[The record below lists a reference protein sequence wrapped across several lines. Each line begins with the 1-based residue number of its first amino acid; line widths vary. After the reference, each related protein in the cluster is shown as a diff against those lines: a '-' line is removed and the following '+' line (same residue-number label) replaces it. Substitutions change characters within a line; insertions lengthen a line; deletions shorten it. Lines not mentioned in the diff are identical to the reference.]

1 MARTS
6 YFAGDALLDNL
17 YTTYGTQPTS
27 DPEAGK
33 VYQRLVEAHQ
43 RMYAGLNKGE
53 IDRELRTL
61 SEQVKLYKIAREAA
75 TDLAETRGKGSRV
88 TSQNITKLK
97 TTLLDGQVAMSKTM
111 NAKGPAYTVATNAA
125 TAAEKQG
132 GDKFGGAM
140 AALASWNDS
149 FGKPLAPDSAD
160 NVPVMNQM
168 SILAT
173 GKPLNEVS
181 VEELVAKLGN
191 AAGGQVGD
199 YARTNLTAAKMRY
212 EDMLSTNKFFTDGL
226 KKANS
231 YDSAMNNLA
240 AGSPGAKA
248 LNAELADLAD
258 NLQPALLAATGRSA
272 ADIEAQRE
280 LTVNRNAE
288 IEESQARIDRAEAR
302 AYGTQKKT
310 AQEKMGRLMATPQFQ
325 EWAAGNGYK
334 VGDYFIT
341 DKGALASN
349 PGPDDK
355 AALRMFL
362 YQAENPGKY
371 GPLLASKSTG
381 VLVKVTA
388 QDPEEKAR
396 VMAAYKGSGGT
407 YYLDA
412 KGNLTMPGAAEDRL
426 EREGYIPS
434 VEIDMNSGTFR
445 KPDGSMMDVDGNPVA
460 AAPAGAK
467 FVPAVKNDASGK
479 PERYLTEGDVSDAEK
494 VKALTTV
501 PPGAPD
507 KMGGAGSPEEEA
519 ALEAYVKGAPYTEA
533 TEDQVQQVWTGTYTG
548 YLDRPHASDAISGK
562 AGSSTI
568 KLDGGRVTI
577 PGGRPA
583 TIEVLEE
590 REPGAI
596 AGVVRAFNKSMPD
609 AHVESLKA
617 QGKIQELPRE
627 EAVRLAKEQNARFFE
642 EPPPKPE
649 VATEAAVPV
658 TTPGGQQGVVSLPIG
673 SRAVSAAGEEG
684 RMVLPIASATV
695 EAEVK
700 RAAEAT
706 AAAAAASGKAPAAKP
721 SAAAAPAAAPTA
733 PTAPAAPATKPAT
746 GAAPSTA
753 MRVSDKEGN
762 VFDVSLEK
770 ITLVSQPAGAKKSTK
785 REWTSK
791 DPAFETVM
799 ARLEKDNPMPEAEAK
814 PATSA
819 LPKAG
824 TKTKVAAPAETA
836 PEIGSRGAAAVVV
849 PKKVTPTT
857 DEQDVERGA
866 ALRAAEQARK
876 AAAVPFKEKESPDG
890 EAYTAKTAE
899 GQRRE
904 EALALLSPA
913 AREQY
918 ARELAARRL
927 APKPESAPTKEAL
940 QAGGVIARNRDARLA
955 PEEPPPRPK
964 PTSFSFFK
972 PRFGPPPLAPEPEK
986 ME

>member
-97 TTLLDGQVAMSKTM
+97 TTLLDGQVSLSKTM
-111 NAKGPAYTVATNAA
+111 NARGPAYTVATNAA
-125 TAAEKQG
+125 TAAENQG

-140 AALASWNDS
+140 AALTSWNDS

-191 AAGGQVGD
+191 AAGGKVGD

-240 AGSPGAKA
+240 AGSPGAKK
-248 LNAELADLAD
+248 LNDELADLAD

-412 KGNLTMPGAAEDRL
+412 QGNLTKPGEAEDRL

-434 VEIDMNSGTFR
+434 VEISSQGGLIR
-445 KPDGSMMDVDGNPVA
+445 KPDGTVVNFDNEVV
-460 AAPAGAK
+460 AAPADAT
-467 FVPAVKNDASGK
+467 FTPAVKVGDDGSMS
-479 PERYLTEGDVSDAEK
+479 YLTPADVGTKEQIAAIADGRTKVGVPDADDQ
-494 VKALTTV
+494 VALD
-501 PPGAPD
+501 AR
-507 KMGGAGSPEEEA
+507 A
-519 ALEAYVKGAPYTEA
+519 KGAPYTEA

-548 YLDRPHASDAISGK
+548 YLDRPHANDAISGK

-649 VATEAAVPV
+649 VATEAAMPI
-658 TTPGGQQGVVSLPIG
+658 TTPGGQQGVVALPIG
-673 SRAVSAAGEEG
+673 SRAVSAGREEG
-684 RMVLPIASATV
+684 RTVLPITSDTV
-695 EAEVK
+695 EAEAK

-706 AAAAAASGKAPAAKP
+706 AAAAAASDKAPAA
-721 SAAAAPAAAPTA
+721 A
-733 PTAPAAPATKPAT
+733 APAAPATKPAPT
-746 GAAPSTA
+746 SAPSTS

-799 ARLEKDNPMPEAEAK
+799 AQLETDNPMPEAEAK
-814 PATSA
+814 PAASA

-824 TKTKVAAPAETA
+824 AKTKVAAPAETA
-836 PEIGSRGAAAVVV
+836 PEIGARGAAAVVV

-857 DEQDVERGA
+857 DEQDVERVA
-866 ALRAAEQARK
+866 SLRAAEQARK
-876 AAAVPFKEKESPDG
+876 AAAAPFKPKESPDG
-890 EAYTAKTAE
+890 EAYKAKTAE

-904 EALALLSPA
+904 EGLAILREKNPA
-913 AREQY
+913 VFEQMMRARAADKLATTAVRGDVTPTRADFREAEEGVTPPKKAEPTAEQ
-918 ARELAARRL
+918 
-927 APKPESAPTKEAL
+927 KPPTKPGPL
-940 QAGGVIARNRDARLA
+940 VNWRTIAGKRAAGVPVS
-955 PEEPPPRPK
+955 PELE
-964 PTSFSFFK
+964 
-972 PRFGPPPLAPEPEK
+972 